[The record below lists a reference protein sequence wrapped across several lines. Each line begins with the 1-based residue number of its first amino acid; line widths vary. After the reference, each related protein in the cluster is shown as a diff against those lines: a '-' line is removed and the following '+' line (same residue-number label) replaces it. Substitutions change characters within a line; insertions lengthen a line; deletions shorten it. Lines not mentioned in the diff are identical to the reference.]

1 MFGLKLIQYWENFHK
16 EIQKCKD
23 NIRYKSGHFTLS
35 SLHWEQLSC
44 HSPSSSEN
52 VCLPKVSL
60 RPFLVRSTSQLLSQS
75 RSAVLLKPLE
85 TLTDGALAA
94 WQSHTPRP
102 HVFPAAN
109 QRHFKGQDTAAKCTG
124 AGAATV
130 GVAGSR
136 AGTGTAFGSLIIGYA
151 RSPSLNSSSPTPF
164 WALPSRRPW
173 DSFAWWWPFS
183 SSFPCDRAVST
194 SHRSFSSVSSALF
207 APFPI
212 SPQAG
217 WGMWLAQ
224 GLTEG
229 RQINTVSI
237 IKESMHLVRMRK

>member
-75 RSAVLLKPLE
+75 LSAVSLKPLE

-102 HVFPAAN
+102 HVFPAAASKPAPF
-109 QRHFKGQDTAAKCTG
+109 Q
-124 AGAATV
+124 
-130 GVAGSR
+130 
-136 AGTGTAFGSLIIGYA
+136 GTGH
-151 RSPSLNSSSPTPF
+151 SSQVHWGWGCHGRGGWLQGWNWDCIWEPHHWLCQEPLPEQLFSYTILGF
-164 WALPSRRPW
+164 ALPEAMGL
-173 DSFAWWWPFS
+173 FCMVMAFLVLFS
-183 SSFPCDRAVST
+183 
-194 SHRSFSSVSSALF
+194 
-207 APFPI
+207 
-212 SPQAG
+212 
-217 WGMWLAQ
+217 M
-224 GLTEG
+224 
-229 RQINTVSI
+229 
-237 IKESMHLVRMRK
+237 